1 MKRKTYYQVTE
12 NTETRTADIN
22 IYGDITSNAQVI
34 RAFWG
39 DDGSRSAMDIKQAI
53 DGLDVDTINVYI
65 NSYGGEVAEAL
76 AIYSSL
82 QRHKA
87 QIHTYCDG
95 FACSAATIIFCAG
108 DIRTMGSIALM
119 MIHNC
124 MSYLGYANSEEMRK
138 AAEDNDK
145 INQSSIE
152 AYKKVSS
159 LSEDEIKD
167 MMNAETWLTA
177 QECLDYG
184 FATDIADDEEEDEEA
199 QQTAF
204 ASIRSAV
211 LADNREAGIL
221 SKLDA
226 IQQELKDLKTKEQ
239 TPPQKAEKT
248 PQPTEKNNY
257 LKTLF
262 GALYRRNHMFKAT
275 TNPAVKQAV
284 AAMQAA
290 IATGEDAQI
299 QTAFEGFGESI
310 AAAVREDFESA
321 HGDENILIQRGFR
334 VLTAE
339 EKNYYQK
346 VIDAGKQPTVQTM
359 NGLLTPEVMPQTII
373 EDVYKN
379 LTEEHPLLDKINFVS
394 VQYLTRWI
402 LNDHTADVAVWGE
415 VNSEITKEITSA
427 FRTVDITQYKLSAFA
442 LIEKDM
448 LELGPVFLDGYIRAF
463 LAEALAKALEQA
475 IIGGNGHNKPVGMD
489 RDIH

>member
-22 IYGDITSNAQVI
+22 IYGDITSDAQVI
-34 RAFWG
+34 RAFLG

-76 AIYSSL
+76 AIYSAL

-177 QECLDYG
+177 QECLDYK

-226 IQQELKDLKTKEQ
+226 IQHELKDLKTKEQ

-262 GALYRRNHMFKAT
+262 GAL
-275 TNPAVKQAV
+275 
-284 AAMQAA
+284 
-290 IATGEDAQI
+290 
-299 QTAFEGFGESI
+299 
-310 AAAVREDFESA
+310 
-321 HGDENILIQRGFR
+321 
-334 VLTAE
+334 
-339 EKNYYQK
+339 
-346 VIDAGKQPTVQTM
+346 
-359 NGLLTPEVMPQTII
+359 
-373 EDVYKN
+373 
-379 LTEEHPLLDKINFVS
+379 
-394 VQYLTRWI
+394 
-402 LNDHTADVAVWGE
+402 
-415 VNSEITKEITSA
+415 
-427 FRTVDITQYKLSAFA
+427 
-442 LIEKDM
+442 
-448 LELGPVFLDGYIRAF
+448 
-463 LAEALAKALEQA
+463 
-475 IIGGNGHNKPVGMD
+475 
-489 RDIH
+489 